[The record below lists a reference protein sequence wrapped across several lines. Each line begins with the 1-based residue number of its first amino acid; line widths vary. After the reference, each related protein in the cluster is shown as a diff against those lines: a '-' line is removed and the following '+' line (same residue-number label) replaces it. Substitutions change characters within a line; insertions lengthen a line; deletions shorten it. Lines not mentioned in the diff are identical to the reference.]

1 MSERDP
7 NYRSIQVYE
16 YGDLREITLKCL
28 FSRDDCILWSASYEK
43 DGRIETIGGCPGP
56 FEALMWVLAK
66 ARKEKPVSSLS
77 HIKDDVT
84 REQVKHTLDLL
95 KDYKAVA
102 KWLRE
107 SQHDFQQLFWADRLK
122 LLSVY
127 LKEQGIP
134 RASIMKSDIDFYRLW
149 VTTPLERA
157 NTYVPYP
164 WIVTFT
170 INGTLPEDSE

>member
-1 MSERDP
+1 M
-7 NYRSIQVYE
+7 
-16 YGDLREITLKCL
+16 
-28 FSRDDCILWSASYEK
+28 
-43 DGRIETIGGCPGP
+43 
-56 FEALMWVLAK
+56 
-66 ARKEKPVSSLS
+66 SSLS

-84 REQVKHTLDLL
+84 REQVECALDLL

-107 SQHDFQQLFWADRLK
+107 SHADFQQLFWADRLK

-134 RASIMKSDIDFYRLW
+134 QASITKSDIDFYRLW

-157 NTYVPYP
+157 NAYVPYP

-170 INGTLPEDSE
+170 MNGILTERAE